1 MTMSDLIMEDV
12 KHQFVWNTIINILN
26 DIRENYNLRFQLNDK
41 YCYHISYPEATEEK
55 RIYISKKD
63 TISTLENSLVINIL
77 RDYDICLASYMCDYK
92 WIKCNNNSDLANMN
106 CIGCPAKIMT
116 SQKSVCL
123 NGYRTMVAHIK
134 LENIP
139 YLEEDVFNTIIRYCK
154 QIRDIEYKN
163 DVLLRSQ
170 IK

>member
-1 MTMSDLIMEDV
+1 MY
-12 KHQFVWNTIINILN
+12 IN
-26 DIRENYNLRFQLNDK
+26 
-41 YCYHISYPEATEEK
+41 
-55 RIYISKKD
+55 KKD
-63 TISTLENSLVINIL
+63 TVSTLENSLVINIL
-77 RDYDICLASYMCDYK
+77 RDYDIYLASYMCDYT
-92 WIKCNNNSDLANMN
+92 WIKCNSNSDLANMN
-106 CIGCPAKIMT
+106 CTGCPAKIMT

-123 NGYRTMVAHIK
+123 NGYRTMVTHIK

>member
-1 MTMSDLIMEDV
+1 MEDV

-41 YCYHISYPEATEEK
+41 YCYHISYPESTKEK

-63 TISTLENSLVINIL
+63 TISKLEISLVIDIL
-77 RDYDICLASYMCDYK
+77 RDNYIYLSSYMCDYK
-92 WIKCNNNSDLANMN
+92 WEKFNSNSDLANMN
-106 CIGCPAKIMT
+106 CTGCPAKIMT
-116 SQKSVCL
+116 SKKSVCL
-123 NGYRTMVAHIK
+123 NGYRTIVTNIK
-134 LENIP
+134 LNDIP
-139 YLEEDVFNTIIRYCK
+139 YLEKDVFNIIVHYCEK
-154 QIRDIEYKN
+154 IRDIEYKN